1 MTEEYTDQEEYTEQ
15 EGATIEEAMESALQE
30 LGVTRDQVRVTVLSD
45 AKKSLFGLV
54 SKPARVRV
62 CLKDDPTRTPEGIL
76 STILTQMG
84 IESQISSS
92 ISDGNIYLDIKTPS
106 SGLVIG
112 RRGRTLDA
120 IQHLLNCIVN
130 RSSLVKRR
138 VIIDA
143 EQYRERR
150 EEILVN
156 LAHKLASR
164 VKATGQEVVVDPM
177 NPQDRRIV
185 HIALQD
191 DEEVTTF
198 SRGEGSFRSVVIT
211 TKDKSGKEYKKRKK

>member
-1 MTEEYTDQEEYTEQ
+1 MIEEYTEQ
-15 EGATIEEAMESALQE
+15 EGTTVEEAMESALQE
-30 LGVTRDQVRVTVLSD
+30 LGVTRDKVRVTVLSE

-54 SKPARVRV
+54 SKPAKVRV
-62 CLKDDPTRTPEGIL
+62 SLREDISSTPEGIL
-76 STILTQMG
+76 STILNQMG
-84 IESQISSS
+84 IESQVESR
-92 ISDGNIYLDIKTPS
+92 ISDGNIYLDIKTPNA
-106 SGLVIG
+106 GLVIG

-120 IQHLLNCIVN
+120 MQHILNCIVN

-138 VIIDA
+138 IIVDT

-156 LAHKLASR
+156 LAQKLASR
-164 VKATGQEVVVDPM
+164 VKSTGQEVVVDPM

-185 HIALQD
+185 HLALQD
-191 DEEVTTF
+191 DGEVTTF

-211 TKDKSGKEYKKRKK
+211 ARDKVSKEHRKQG

>member
-1 MTEEYTDQEEYTEQ
+1 MTEEYTEQ
-15 EGATIEEAMESALQE
+15 EGTTIEEAMENALQE
-30 LGVTRDQVRVTVLSD
+30 LGVTRDQVRVTVLRE

-54 SKPARVRV
+54 SKPAKVRV
-62 CLKDDPTRTPEGIL
+62 SLREDISSTPEGIL
-76 STILTQMG
+76 STILNQMG
-84 IESQISSS
+84 IESQVESR
-92 ISDGNIYLDIKTPS
+92 ISDGNIYLDIKTPNA
-106 SGLVIG
+106 GLVIG

-120 IQHLLNCIVN
+120 MQHILNCIVN

-138 VIIDA
+138 IIVDT

-156 LAHKLASR
+156 LAQKLASR
-164 VKATGQEVVVDPM
+164 VKSTGQEVVVDPM

-185 HIALQD
+185 HLALQD
-191 DEEVTTF
+191 DGEVTTF

-211 TKDKSGKEYKKRKK
+211 ARDKVSKEHRKQE

>member
-1 MTEEYTDQEEYTEQ
+1 MIEEYTEQ
-15 EGATIEEAMESALQE
+15 EGTTVEEAMESALQE
-30 LGVTRDQVRVTVLSD
+30 LGVTRDKVRVTVLSE

-54 SKPARVRV
+54 SKPAKVRV
-62 CLKDDPTRTPEGIL
+62 SLREDISSTPEGIL
-76 STILTQMG
+76 STILNQMG
-84 IESQISSS
+84 IESQVESR
-92 ISDGNIYLDIKTPS
+92 ISDGNIYLDIKTPNA
-106 SGLVIG
+106 GLVIG

-120 IQHLLNCIVN
+120 MQHILNCIVN

-138 VIIDA
+138 IIVDT

-156 LAHKLASR
+156 LAQKLASR
-164 VKATGQEVVVDPM
+164 VKSTGQEVVVDPM

-185 HIALQD
+185 HLALQD

-211 TKDKSGKEYKKRKK
+211 ARDKVSKEHRKQG

>member
-1 MTEEYTDQEEYTEQ
+1 MIEEYTEQ
-15 EGATIEEAMESALQE
+15 EGTTVEEAMESALQE
-30 LGVTRDQVRVTVLSD
+30 LGVTRDKVRVTVLSE

-54 SKPARVRV
+54 SKPAKVRV
-62 CLKDDPTRTPEGIL
+62 SLREDISGTPEGIL
-76 STILTQMG
+76 STILNQMG
-84 IESQISSS
+84 IESQVESR
-92 ISDGNIYLDIKTPS
+92 ISDGNIYLDIKTPNA
-106 SGLVIG
+106 GLVIG

-120 IQHLLNCIVN
+120 MQHILNCIVN

-138 VIIDA
+138 VIVDT

-156 LAHKLASR
+156 LAQKLASR
-164 VKATGQEVVVDPM
+164 VKSTGQEVVVDPM

-185 HIALQD
+185 HLALQD

-211 TKDKSGKEYKKRKK
+211 ARDKVSKEHRKQG